1 MNKSFI
7 LALFAIFLTIVSNS
21 IYCQNSDKDKEL
33 NEFFRKYTEAREKI
47 DVLVAEFTQ
56 KSIYPD
62 ETYATS
68 GKLIFVKPRRLV
80 FYTEDPKKYTVIEN
94 KKIYEYEPDIKQITI
109 YDLDDQIDT
118 ELFFLAFAQDLNEL
132 RKKYHVVPIQLSD
145 ERGKNGV
152 SIKPF
157 KENEE
162 DAPFEEIVLYL
173 RDENFLPYRLRIV
186 NKDDVQTI
194 VDFEKMEI
202 NGKISLEDTQI
213 YLPSG
218 TNVIENDVQKEIVSG
233 EGKRIPEPAQL
244 DPKYIGAASLKNT
257 EDIGKSVE
265 KSKDTKP
272 LGMQPKVEIEEKD
285 LEPIKK

>member
-7 LALFAIFLTIVSNS
+7 LALLTICFVVIPNS
-21 IYCQNSDKDKEL
+21 IYCQNLDEDKEL
-33 NEFFRKYTEAREKI
+33 NDFFKKYTEAREKI

-62 ETYATS
+62 ETYIST

-80 FYTEDPKKYTVIEN
+80 FYTEDPQKYTLIEN

-109 YDLDDQIDT
+109 YDLEEQIDT

-132 RKKYHVVPIQLSD
+132 RKKYHVIPIQLSD

-162 DAPFEEIVLYL
+162 DAQFEEIVLYL

-194 VDFEKMEI
+194 VDFENMEI

-213 YLPSG
+213 YLPPG

-233 EGKRIPEPAQL
+233 DGKRIPEPAKL
-244 DPKYIGAASLKNT
+244 DTKYISASSPKNT
-257 EDIGKSVE
+257 DKSAEKNEDTRPSGPSE
-265 KSKDTKP
+265 
-272 LGMQPKVEIEEKD
+272 VEIEVKD

>member
-7 LALFAIFLTIVSNS
+7 LTLITILFAFIPNS
-21 IYCQNSDKDKEL
+21 IYCQNLDEDKEL
-33 NEFFRKYTEAREKI
+33 NDFFKKYTEAREKI
-47 DVLVAEFTQ
+47 DILVAKFIQ

-62 ETYATS
+62 ETYITS

-80 FYTEDPKKYTVIEN
+80 FYTEDPQKYTVIEN

-162 DAPFEEIVLYL
+162 DAQFEEIVLYL
-173 RDENFLPYRLRIV
+173 RDDNFLPYRLRIV
-186 NKDDVQTI
+186 NKDDAQTI

-233 EGKRIPEPAQL
+233 DGKRIPEPAKL
-244 DPKYIGAASLKNT
+244 DPKYISTAPPKDT
-257 EDIGKSVE
+257 GKSTE
-265 KSKDTKP
+265 KNGDTRLSDRP
-272 LGMQPKVEIEEKD
+272 EVEIEEKD
-285 LEPIKK
+285 LEPIQK

>member
-1 MNKSFI
+1 M
-7 LALFAIFLTIVSNS
+7 
-21 IYCQNSDKDKEL
+21 
-33 NEFFRKYTEAREKI
+33 
-47 DVLVAEFTQ
+47 
-56 KSIYPD
+56 
-62 ETYATS
+62 
-68 GKLIFVKPRRLV
+68 
-80 FYTEDPKKYTVIEN
+80 
-94 KKIYEYEPDIKQITI
+94 
-109 YDLDDQIDT
+109 DDQIDT

-162 DAPFEEIVLYL
+162 DAQFEEIVLYL

-218 TNVIENDVQKEIVSG
+218 TNVYRERCAERNCLWGRK
-233 EGKRIPEPAQL
+233 
-244 DPKYIGAASLKNT
+244 
-257 EDIGKSVE
+257 
-265 KSKDTKP
+265 KDTRTCP
-272 LGMQPKVEIEEKD
+272 IRPKIYRCRI
-285 LEPIKK
+285 IKKHRRYRQIRREK